1 MSEVVWGKVEKSGS
15 IRFSLAAASRLFL
28 KRGMSFDFMGSDA
41 FCLYEDCRGKGS
53 IFKKGQS
60 YCASTKKYFDR
71 FQIPY
76 QNGNVEVEFTIGGS
90 IRFSGEKWMMP
101 IRYFVNG
108 VQFHVNKHEDTL
120 FDIPKPSSELLGPDR
135 GVNIQKEAEIKKS
148 RSEQLCFGF
157 APELRTFIDKEG
169 SLRFA
174 PQVAKKLGLDRQID
188 GGKIYVSA
196 FFNRPGCTFFPIE
209 LTVHSKP
216 VPGSYP
222 VFKKGK
228 IYCIQL
234 GSVFD
239 YYGCVKFRNSKFFL
253 RFDDKFQKQFN
264 GHRVYRFEVEEVAER
279 ETE

>member
-1 MSEVVWGKVEKSGS
+1 MNEVVRGKIEKSGS
-15 IRFSLAAASRLFL
+15 IRFSLAAASGLAL
-28 KRGMSFDFMGSDA
+28 ARGMSFDFLSLGV
-41 FCLYEDCRGKGS
+41 FCLYPDSTGRGS

-60 YCASTKKYFDR
+60 YCASTKKIFDLNGVS
-71 FQIPY
+71 Y
-76 QNGNVEVEFTIGGS
+76 QTGDVEVEFDLSSSWSCNGGRAYNVRFIPAYS
-90 IRFSGEKWMMP
+90 IRSCAQQEE
-101 IRYFVNG
+101 N
-108 VQFHVNKHEDTL
+108 L
-120 FDIPKPSSELLGPDR
+120 FDIVEPSSLPLGPDR
-135 GVNIQKEAEIKKS
+135 GVNIQKEAEIKES

-174 PQVAKKLGLDRQID
+174 PQIAKKLGLDRQID
-188 GGKIYVSA
+188 DGKIYVSA
-196 FFNRPGCTFFPIE
+196 FFNRPGCTFFPVE

-264 GHRVYRFEVEEVAER
+264 GHRVYRFEVEEVAEW
-279 ETE
+279 EAK